1 MENKESNNINYF
13 KIGNYYM
20 PNLVLTGTEK
30 DIKLGKYGKMRAKYL
45 KHNKDIEYTILLM
58 DNKLQEHLLEVD
70 ETANK
75 RFKLL
80 MKKLAEKENITEELK
95 STDQLK
101 WVGMMTS

>member
-1 MENKESNNINYF
+1 MENKEKSKINYF
-13 KIGNYYM
+13 KMGNYYM

-45 KHNKDIEYTILLM
+45 KHNKEIEYIILLM

-75 RFKLL
+75 RFRLL
-80 MKKLAEKENITEELK
+80 IKQLAEKENITEELK
-95 STDQLK
+95 ATDQLK
-101 WVGMMTS
+101 WVEMMTS